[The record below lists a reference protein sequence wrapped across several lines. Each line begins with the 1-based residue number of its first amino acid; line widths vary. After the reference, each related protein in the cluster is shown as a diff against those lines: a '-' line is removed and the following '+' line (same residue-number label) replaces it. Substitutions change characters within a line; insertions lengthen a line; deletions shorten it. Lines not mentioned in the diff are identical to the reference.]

1 MNLAFRGNWK
11 QGFLG
16 LQAAPKKINGAGHR
30 GPLPRCRA
38 QPDWYPDE
46 RKNREADGQHVLEA
60 ELADI
65 FRLLR
70 AEGDRFARKS

>member
-38 QPDWYPDE
+38 QGVGFLIYYDFGGPL
-46 RKNREADGQHVLEA
+46 NLF
-60 ELADI
+60 LARSLNIVVDLGES
-65 FRLLR
+65 FSN
-70 AEGDRFARKS
+70 F